1 MILMGTEYNG
11 RENRMISKRKHLDRA
26 DSGRAQEA
34 NQEMTRASS
43 EVGVVEAGSM
53 IQSEHLG

>member
-1 MILMGTEYNG
+1 MID
-11 RENRMISKRKHLDRA
+11 KRKHLDRA